1 MYIIRIITNKKM
13 GKNYRKKDTFC
24 RNSDTFCRN
33 HGTYARIYGTYAR
46 IYGTYAMFVK
56 IRTKQSEPH
65 FQKKAQ
71 KTRITVE
78 TVKLQV

>member
-33 HGTYARIYGTYAR
+33 HGTYARIYGTYA
-46 IYGTYAMFVK
+46 MFVK